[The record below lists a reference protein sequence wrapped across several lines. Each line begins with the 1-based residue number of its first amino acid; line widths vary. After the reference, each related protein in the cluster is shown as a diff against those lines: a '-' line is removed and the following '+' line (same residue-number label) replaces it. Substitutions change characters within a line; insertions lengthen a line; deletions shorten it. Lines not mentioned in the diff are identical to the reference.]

1 MTEIVLYGHP
11 DSGHA
16 CKVAL
21 ALSLAQIPHRTVF
34 VDIWAERAT
43 RPTDFLAVSP
53 LGEVPVL
60 VIDGTPY
67 FQSGAILMQIAERFG
82 VLGGESAEGTARGRS
97 LLMWE
102 ANRIGMCLPQLK
114 QAHVDQFVGW
124 DPAVIKWLEGRYA
137 VDAANFDVLIG
148 DAPFL
153 HGDAPGFGDVQVWG
167 YVQWV
172 REAGQEPT
180 EKMQAW
186 MDRMLALPAMRT
198 PAEFFPA

>member
-1 MTEIVLYGHP
+1 
-11 DSGHA
+11 
-16 CKVAL
+16 
-21 ALSLAQIPHRTVF
+21 
-34 VDIWAERAT
+34 
-43 RPTDFLAVSP
+43 
-53 LGEVPVL
+53 
-60 VIDGTPY
+60 
-67 FQSGAILMQIAERFG
+67 
-82 VLGGESAEGTARGRS
+82 
-97 LLMWE
+97 
-102 ANRIGMCLPQLK
+102 MCLPQLK

-137 VDAANFDVLIG
+137 VDAANFDVLLG